1 MIYSHRFLWIVPFL
15 FIHGGVNL
23 IELISGLVTFKFYFF
38 VHYNDIET
46 NMTKRSHMSR
56 ELTSS
61 NISQNHGAQNETS
74 DDTGVQPST
83 ESIGASKVKVRLLLF
98 LYFEFS
104 HFSFFHLVHSGKEY
118 LLTSIQSKL
127 QHLANAIM
135 TRIFPRRL
143 QFPHQSL
150 KRSCFIRFPKF
161 RGSAFIPQK
170 FQTVVSYGI
179 VLAAISTSTF

>member
-1 MIYSHRFLWIVPFL
+1 
-15 FIHGGVNL
+15 L

-38 VHYNDIET
+38 VHYDDIET
-46 NMTKRSHMSR
+46 NMTKRSHISR
-56 ELTSS
+56 V
-61 NISQNHGAQNETS
+61 NIFKHFTKPWSQNETS

-83 ESIGASKVKVRLLLF
+83 ESIGVSKVKVRLLLF

-135 TRIFPRRL
+135 TRIFLRRL